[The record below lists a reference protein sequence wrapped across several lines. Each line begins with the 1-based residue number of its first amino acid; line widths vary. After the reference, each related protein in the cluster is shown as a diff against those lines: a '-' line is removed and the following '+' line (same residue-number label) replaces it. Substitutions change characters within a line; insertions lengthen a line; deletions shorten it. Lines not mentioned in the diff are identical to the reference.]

1 VTVDVLRRW
10 LPLLFRF
17 LVIWQLAWPALSK
30 FVTYGSRVEHF
41 RHDYG
46 IPFPKVMVPVVGTF
60 EMVMLIASIFGLAGR
75 FAAVPM
81 LSIMPVAMATEGVN
95 EGNVMVL
102 IGSLGILLLGTGPL
116 SLWDLRWSPPTR
128 TAGYTAAALWIAIAI
143 VPGVLGSRG
152 TWGVRTVLGEGNSV
166 PSPLVP
172 WFAVGVPSAAA
183 LIVLGRMCVW
193 GGRLPRWIF
202 ELGTWAITA
211 SLVLVSILNFAGGS
225 SWEALF
231 GAFALFFALLCTIV
245 AASESKHEVDGS
257 LSLEWRFRGSGD
269 SRN

>member
-81 LSIMPVAMATEGVN
+81 LSIMPVAMATGE
-95 EGNVMVL
+95 L
-102 IGSLGILLLGTGPL
+102 TKGT
-116 SLWDLRWSPPTR
+116 SWS
-128 TAGYTAAALWIAIAI
+128 
-143 VPGVLGSRG
+143 
-152 TWGVRTVLGEGNSV
+152 
-166 PSPLVP
+166 
-172 WFAVGVPSAAA
+172 
-183 LIVLGRMCVW
+183 
-193 GGRLPRWIF
+193 
-202 ELGTWAITA
+202 
-211 SLVLVSILNFAGGS
+211 
-225 SWEALF
+225 
-231 GAFALFFALLCTIV
+231 
-245 AASESKHEVDGS
+245 
-257 LSLEWRFRGSGD
+257 
-269 SRN
+269 